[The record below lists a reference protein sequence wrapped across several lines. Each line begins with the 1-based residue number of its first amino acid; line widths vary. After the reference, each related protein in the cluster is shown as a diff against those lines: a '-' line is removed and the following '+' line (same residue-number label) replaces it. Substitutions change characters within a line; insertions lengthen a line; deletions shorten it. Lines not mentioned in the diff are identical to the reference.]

1 MNWHEAGPE
10 EAGDIAAYLR
20 RHRDQAM
27 FPLSNLTH
35 HGMGREGRYQ
45 MRFWLKGQGNR
56 IGAALG
62 LSAMGVLLPV
72 LPGQGAEDLAQLGPL
87 LAGEVVA
94 GIIGPPDWADALLPA
109 LGLQDAATEHR
120 ADEPGFAL
128 DLADLVLPDDPDL
141 RLRSPDVHDVPI
153 LVRWRAAYRGEVV
166 GTPPHLRERLA
177 RDDIAAY
184 LERDS
189 HRILERNGLPVAM
202 TGFNAEL
209 PDVVQVGGV
218 YVPPDHRCRGHA
230 RAVVALHLAEAR
242 RAGIRRAVLF
252 AANEAAA
259 RAYRAIGFRPSGRMA
274 MIFFRDGARVA

>member
-1 MNWHEAGPE
+1 MSFRAAGPE
-10 EAGDIAAYLR
+10 EAPDIAAFLR

-27 FPLSNLTH
+27 FPLSNLTLY
-35 HGMGREGRYQ
+35 GMGREGRYQ
-45 MRFWLKGQGNR
+45 MRFWLKGQGVG
-56 IGAALG
+56 IEAALG

-72 LPGQGAEDLAQLGPL
+72 LPGQGAEDLARLKPL
-87 LAGEVVA
+87 LEGEAVA

-109 LGLQDAATEHR
+109 LGLQDAATDHH

-128 DLADLVLPDDPDL
+128 DLADLALPDDPDL
-141 RLRSPDVHDVPI
+141 RLRSPDSRDMAL

-166 GTPPHLRERLA
+166 GTPSDLRESLA

-209 PDVVQVGGV
+209 PDAVQVGGV
-218 YVPPDHRCRGHA
+218 YVPPDHRGRGFA
-230 RAVVALHLAEAR
+230 RAAVALHLAEAR
-242 RAGIRRAVLF
+242 RAGIRGAVLF

-259 RAYRAIGFRPSGRMA
+259 RAYRAIGFKPSGRMA
-274 MIFFRDGARVA
+274 MIFFRDGARVT